1 MNLKVEWN
9 KIVTNAISTLV
20 VAVFVGAGAIVWE
33 GATSV
38 DAKVQSNKEN
48 MTFLIEALSDKLAAY
63 EVQMASLSN
72 QLEIVIRNQSD
83 PVAMF
88 GNSIFEGPLPDPT
101 KIITIKDLSENVSDS
116 FKQKVYSQDIRE
128 QLEKR

>member
-48 MTFLIEALSDKLAAY
+48 MTFLIEALSDKLAVY
-63 EVQMASLSN
+63 EIQMFSLSN

-88 GNSIFEGPLPDPT
+88 GNKIFEGPLPDPSQ
-101 KIITIKDLSENVSDS
+101 IISITNLNNNVDAD
-116 FKQKVYSQDIRE
+116 FKQRAFSQDIRQ
-128 QLEKR
+128 QLIK